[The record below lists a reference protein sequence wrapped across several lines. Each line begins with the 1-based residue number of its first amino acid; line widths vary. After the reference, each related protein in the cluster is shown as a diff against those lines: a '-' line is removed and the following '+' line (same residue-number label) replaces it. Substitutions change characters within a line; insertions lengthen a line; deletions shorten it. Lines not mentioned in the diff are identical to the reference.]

1 VGKESLEVAEVLGS
15 WLLPNGCRVL
25 TNDSMAR
32 RTSAIASYVA
42 EANRQVPLT
51 GEDAATDVE
60 YLANLGFDRGA
71 VNRAMSATRG
81 DRKAALVILRGGG
94 GDAGAWRGE
103 LKDDFTS
110 GLGAASLPIIAE
122 NRAVWKTPYY
132 VRVGETRTR
141 NETTYY
147 VCTVVKKNGETWK
160 IEKRF
165 SQFLLLKNSFPFWST
180 HSFSNPFPPK
190 KDLIALFGGVNTET
204 RRQQLEEWVREL
216 CLNEE
221 CMRNETILGLLGA
234 FVEESKH
241 QPPLSASSTG
251 SVSPPSISP
260 MSPAQNPRY
269 VTASSKT
276 PQGPLLGSDPS
287 PPALTVAWTSSPPL
301 PLPLLSGP
309 LNYVQLKSAL
319 PFRIAVPP
327 DLIAASIS
335 SSSSLA
341 AEEKQ
346 LNKDYSRDRLI
357 LQSHVRLEGSS
368 MSISQIV
375 ATMKELV
382 ANLLG
387 QQNKQPLSN
396 SLDDMFFLSVLKRM
410 GRTESA
416 FITFGSFSRLLES
429 GPDEEASVS
438 TPFDTQPIMIIP
450 ESSLAEPIK
459 IFFSLKNREG
469 TGEWCLQ
476 ADCEAGT
483 SFRVND
489 AESDDINTLLQ
500 VKITYQAVF
509 FGMPVFAAE
518 RGSVGPVVTAFSIK
532 EGKRSL
538 VAERDMRATARD
550 WNQNEL

>member
-1 VGKESLEVAEVLGS
+1 MQ
-15 WLLPNGCRVL
+15 P
-25 TNDSMAR
+25 R

-51 GEDAATDVE
+51 GEAAATDVD
-60 YLANLGFDRGA
+60 YLVNLGFDRGA
-71 VNRAMSATRG
+71 VSRAMAATRG

-110 GLGAASLPIIAE
+110 GLGAAALPIIAE

-132 VRVGETRTR
+132 IRVGETRTR

-165 SQFLLLKNSFPFWST
+165 SQFLQLKNSFPFWST

-190 KDLIALFGGVNTET
+190 KDLIALFGGVNTES

-221 CMRNETILGLLGA
+221 CMRNDTILGLLGA

-241 QPPLSASSTG
+241 QPPLSASSAG

-269 VTASSKT
+269 ATASSKT
-276 PQGPLLGSDPS
+276 PQGPVGSTTLSAPLA
-287 PPALTVAWTSSPPL
+287 PPQTGQPVAGTASA

-309 LNYVQLKSAL
+309 LTYVQLKSSL

-327 DLIAASIS
+327 DLLATSS
-335 SSSSLA
+335 SSSSLE

-346 LNKDYSRDRLI
+346 LNKDYSRDRII
-357 LQSHVRLEGSS
+357 LQSNVRVEGSS
-368 MSISQIV
+368 ASISQIV

-382 ANLLG
+382 ATLLG

-396 SLDDMFFLSVLKRM
+396 SLENDFFLSVLKRM

-416 FITFGSFSRLLES
+416 FITHGSFSRLLES
-429 GPDEEASVS
+429 GSDEEAVA
-438 TPFDTQPIMIIP
+438 TPFDSPPVMIVP

-459 IFFSLKNREG
+459 IFFSIKLREG

-500 VKITYQAVF
+500 VKMTYHAAF

-518 RGSVGPVVTAFSIK
+518 RGSVGPVVTAFNVK
-532 EGKRSL
+532 EGKCSL

-550 WNQNEL
+550 WNQNERP